1 MFVSLVLPH
10 SPRKVS
16 CRVLAALVTVPAFL
30 LVPFTASVVHAQA
43 KDPGPRSGASGA
55 GGF

>member
-1 MFVSLVLPH
+1 MFLSLVLPH
-10 SPRKVS
+10 SSRKVS
-16 CRVLAALVTVPAFL
+16 CRVLVALVTVPA
-30 LVPFTASVVHAQA
+30 LVLAPFTASVVHAQA